1 MSDSA
6 QIGLWDDLEEAD
18 QSDIEDL
25 RGDQKRLLAT
35 FENELREL
43 RAERK
48 EQVEIVKSL
57 RSAIGKVEVA
67 DSGRKSLL
75 REFHRSRKSAQKEK
89 EKRDSINKCIPPPTN
104 ILFEWLSVTH
114 TRLTTI
120 DNDLTAVPMLNR
132 ELGSF
137 SRFFELQSSIERK
150 KVAESAH
157 ARYAARISEMR
168 RITTK
173 LDKNKADKG
182 RSVSEIAGD
191 LRIEGERISRKEI
204 RDVSNRISAIDKR
217 LDVLGGQRKT
227 ARKELSRI
235 EAYSR
240 ITQQGRMGRV
250 KISDIKDIARS
261 GGSLSTAEMGA
272 FLDIGGLSSL
282 GEEPDTEPEPAVE
295 KRQKKKGRKLGVAR
309 SGSRKGNLATRK
321 EE

>member
-1 MSDSA
+1 MSDSV
-6 QIGLWDDLEEAD
+6 QISLWDDLEEID

-35 FENELREL
+35 FENELKEL

-75 REFHRSRKSAQKEK
+75 REFHRSRKSAQQEK

-157 ARYAARISEMR
+157 TRYAERISEMR

-182 RSVSEIAGD
+182 RSVSEITGD
-191 LRIEGERISRKEI
+191 LGIEDGRISRKEI
-204 RDVSNRISAIDKR
+204 SGVSNRISAIDKR
-217 LDVLGGQRKT
+217 LDVLGGERKA

-240 ITQQGRMGRV
+240 ITQGRLGRV

-272 FLDIGGLSSL
+272 LLDIGGLSSL
-282 GEEPDTEPEPAVE
+282 GEESDAEPEPAVE
-295 KRQKKKGRKLGVAR
+295 RKQKKKGRKLGVAR

>member
-1 MSDSA
+1 MSDSV
-6 QIGLWDDLEEAD
+6 QIGLWDDLEEID

-35 FENELREL
+35 FENERKEL

-75 REFHRSRKSAQKEK
+75 REFHRSRKSAQQEK

-120 DNDLTAVPMLNR
+120 DNDLTVVPMLNR

-137 SRFFELQSSIERK
+137 SRFFELQSSIGRK

-157 ARYAARISEMR
+157 ARYAERISEMR

-182 RSVSEIAGD
+182 RSVSEITGD
-191 LRIEGERISRKEI
+191 LGIEDGRISRKEI
-204 RDVSNRISAIDKR
+204 RGVSNRISAIDKR
-217 LDVLGGQRKT
+217 LDVLGGEHKA

-240 ITQQGRMGRV
+240 ITQGRLGQV

-272 FLDIGGLSSL
+272 LLDIGDLSSL
-282 GEEPDTEPEPAVE
+282 GEEPDAEPEPAVE
-295 KRQKKKGRKLGVAR
+295 RRQKKKGRKLGVAR

>member
-1 MSDSA
+1 MSDSV
-6 QIGLWDDLEEAD
+6 QISLWDDLEEID

-35 FENELREL
+35 FENELKEL

-75 REFHRSRKSAQKEK
+75 REFHRSRKSAQQEK
-89 EKRDSINKCIPPPTN
+89 EKRDSINKCIPPPTD

-120 DNDLTAVPMLNR
+120 DNDLIAVPMLNR

-157 ARYAARISEMR
+157 TRYAERISEMR

-182 RSVSEIAGD
+182 RSVSEITGD
-191 LRIEGERISRKEI
+191 LGIEDGRISRKEI
-204 RDVSNRISAIDKR
+204 RGVSNRISAIDKR
-217 LDVLGGQRKT
+217 LDVLGGERKAT
-227 ARKELSRI
+227 RKELSRI

-240 ITQQGRMGRV
+240 ITQGRLGRV
-250 KISDIKDIARS
+250 KISGIKDIARS
-261 GGSLSTAEMGA
+261 GGNLSTAEMGA
-272 FLDIGGLSSL
+272 LLDIGGLSSL
-282 GEEPDTEPEPAVE
+282 GEEPDAEPEPAVE
-295 KRQKKKGRKLGVAR
+295 RRQKKKGRKLGVAR

>member
-1 MSDSA
+1 MSDSV
-6 QIGLWDDLEEAD
+6 QISLWDDLEEID

-35 FENELREL
+35 FENELKEL

-57 RSAIGKVEVA
+57 RSVIGKVEVA

-75 REFHRSRKSAQKEK
+75 REFHRSRKSAQQEK

-157 ARYAARISEMR
+157 ARYAECISEMR

-182 RSVSEIAGD
+182 RSVSEITGD
-191 LRIEGERISRKEI
+191 LGIEDGRISRKEI
-204 RDVSNRISAIDKR
+204 RGVSNRISAIDKR
-217 LDVLGGQRKT
+217 LDVLGGERKA

-240 ITQQGRMGRV
+240 ITQGRLGRV

-272 FLDIGGLSSL
+272 LLDIGGLSSL
-282 GEEPDTEPEPAVE
+282 GEESDAEPEPAVE
-295 KRQKKKGRKLGVAR
+295 RRQKKKGRKLGVAR

>member
-1 MSDSA
+1 MSDSV
-6 QIGLWDDLEEAD
+6 QISLWDDLEEID

-35 FENELREL
+35 FENELKEL

-75 REFHRSRKSAQKEK
+75 REFHRSRKSAQQEK
-89 EKRDSINKCIPPPTN
+89 EKRDSINKCIPPPTD

-157 ARYAARISEMR
+157 TRYAERISEMR
-168 RITTK
+168 RITTN

-182 RSVSEIAGD
+182 RSVSEITGD
-191 LRIEGERISRKEI
+191 LGIEDGRISRKEI
-204 RDVSNRISAIDKR
+204 RGVSNRISAIDKR
-217 LDVLGGQRKT
+217 LDVLGGERKA

-240 ITQQGRMGRV
+240 ITQGRLGRV

-261 GGSLSTAEMGA
+261 GGNLSTAEMGA
-272 FLDIGGLSSL
+272 LLDIGGLSSL
-282 GEEPDTEPEPAVE
+282 GEEPDAEPEPAVE
-295 KRQKKKGRKLGVAR
+295 RRQKKKGRKLGVAR

>member
-1 MSDSA
+1 MSDSV
-6 QIGLWDDLEEAD
+6 QISLWDDLEEID

-35 FENELREL
+35 FENELKEL

-57 RSAIGKVEVA
+57 RSVIGKVEVA

-75 REFHRSRKSAQKEK
+75 REFHRSRKSAQQEK
-89 EKRDSINKCIPPPTN
+89 EKRDSINKFIAPPTN

-157 ARYAARISEMR
+157 ARYAERISEMR
-168 RITTK
+168 RIMTK

-182 RSVSEIAGD
+182 ISVSEITGD
-191 LRIEGERISRKEI
+191 LGIEDGRISRKEI
-204 RDVSNRISAIDKR
+204 GGVSNRISAIDKR
-217 LDVLGGQRKT
+217 LDVLGGERKAT
-227 ARKELSRI
+227 RKELSRI

-240 ITQQGRMGRV
+240 ITQGRLGRV

-272 FLDIGGLSSL
+272 LLDIGGLSSL
-282 GEEPDTEPEPAVE
+282 GEEPDAEPEPAVE
-295 KRQKKKGRKLGVAR
+295 RRQKKKGRKLGVAR

>member
-1 MSDSA
+1 MSDSV
-6 QIGLWDDLEEAD
+6 QISLWDDLEEID

-35 FENELREL
+35 FENELKEL

-57 RSAIGKVEVA
+57 RSVIGKVEVA

-75 REFHRSRKSAQKEK
+75 REFHRSRKSAQQEK

-157 ARYAARISEMR
+157 TRYAERISEMR

-173 LDKNKADKG
+173 HDKNKADKG
-182 RSVSEIAGD
+182 RSVSEITGD
-191 LRIEGERISRKEI
+191 LGIEDGRISRKEI
-204 RDVSNRISAIDKR
+204 RGVSNRISAIDKR
-217 LDVLGGQRKT
+217 LDVLGGERKA

-240 ITQQGRMGRV
+240 ITQGRLGRV

-272 FLDIGGLSSL
+272 LLDIGGLSSL
-282 GEEPDTEPEPAVE
+282 GEESDAEPEPAVE
-295 KRQKKKGRKLGVAR
+295 RRQKKKGRKLGVAR

>member
-1 MSDSA
+1 MSDSV
-6 QIGLWDDLEEAD
+6 QISLWDDLEEID

-35 FENELREL
+35 FENELKEL

-75 REFHRSRKSAQKEK
+75 REFHRSRKSAQQEK
-89 EKRDSINKCIPPPTN
+89 EKRDSINKFIPPPTN

-157 ARYAARISEMR
+157 ARYAERISEMR

-182 RSVSEIAGD
+182 ISVSEITGD
-191 LRIEGERISRKEI
+191 LGIEDGRISRKEI
-204 RDVSNRISAIDKR
+204 RGVSNRISAIDKR
-217 LDVLGGQRKT
+217 LDVLGGERKA

-240 ITQQGRMGRV
+240 ITQGRLGRV

-272 FLDIGGLSSL
+272 LLDIGGLSSL
-282 GEEPDTEPEPAVE
+282 GEEPDAEPEPAVE
-295 KRQKKKGRKLGVAR
+295 RRQKKKGRKLGVAR

>member
-1 MSDSA
+1 MSDSV
-6 QIGLWDDLEEAD
+6 QISLWDDLEEID

-35 FENELREL
+35 FENELKEL

-57 RSAIGKVEVA
+57 RSAIGMVEVA

-75 REFHRSRKSAQKEK
+75 REFHRSRKSAQQEK
-89 EKRDSINKCIPPPTN
+89 EKRDSINKFIPPPTN

-157 ARYAARISEMR
+157 ARYAERIREIR
-168 RITTK
+168 RVTTE

-182 RSVSEIAGD
+182 ISVSEITGD
-191 LRIEGERISRKEI
+191 LGIEDGRISRKEI
-204 RDVSNRISAIDKR
+204 RGVSNRISAIDKR
-217 LDVLGGQRKT
+217 LDVLGEERKA

-240 ITQQGRMGRV
+240 ITQGRLGRV

-272 FLDIGGLSSL
+272 LLDIGGLSSL
-282 GEEPDTEPEPAVE
+282 GEEPDAEPEPAVE
-295 KRQKKKGRKLGVAR
+295 RRQKKKGRKLGVAR

>member
-1 MSDSA
+1 MSDSV
-6 QIGLWDDLEEAD
+6 QISLWDDLEEID

-35 FENELREL
+35 FENELKEL

-75 REFHRSRKSAQKEK
+75 REFHRSRKSAQQEK
-89 EKRDSINKCIPPPTN
+89 EKRDSINKFIPPPTN

-157 ARYAARISEMR
+157 ARYAERIREIR
-168 RITTK
+168 RVTTE

-182 RSVSEIAGD
+182 RSVSEITGD
-191 LRIEGERISRKEI
+191 LGIEDGRISRKEI
-204 RDVSNRISAIDKR
+204 RGVSNRISAIDKR
-217 LDVLGGQRKT
+217 LDVLGEERKA

-240 ITQQGRMGRV
+240 ITQGRLGRV

-272 FLDIGGLSSL
+272 LLDIGGLSSL
-282 GEEPDTEPEPAVE
+282 GEEPDAEPEPAVE
-295 KRQKKKGRKLGVAR
+295 RRQKKKGRKLGVAR

>member
-1 MSDSA
+1 MSDSE
-6 QIGLWDDLEEAD
+6 QISLWDDLEEID

-35 FENELREL
+35 FENELKEL

-57 RSAIGKVEVA
+57 RSVIGKVEVA

-75 REFHRSRKSAQKEK
+75 REFHRSRKSAQQEK

-104 ILFEWLSVTH
+104 ILIEWLSVTH

-157 ARYAARISEMR
+157 ARYAERISEMR

-182 RSVSEIAGD
+182 ISVSEITGD
-191 LRIEGERISRKEI
+191 LGIEDGRISRKEI
-204 RDVSNRISAIDKR
+204 RGVSNRISAIDKR
-217 LDVLGGQRKT
+217 LDVLGGERKA

-240 ITQQGRMGRV
+240 ITQGRLGRV

-272 FLDIGGLSSL
+272 LLDIGGLSSL
-282 GEEPDTEPEPAVE
+282 GEEPDAEPEPAVE
-295 KRQKKKGRKLGVAR
+295 RRQKKKGRKLGVAR

>member
-1 MSDSA
+1 MSDSVD
-6 QIGLWDDLEEAD
+6 IGLWDDLEEMD

-35 FENELREL
+35 FGNELREL

-67 DSGRKSLL
+67 DSGRKTLL
-75 REFHRSRKSAQKEK
+75 KEFHRSRKSAHREK
-89 EKRDSINKCIPPPTN
+89 EKRDSINKCIPPPTD

-137 SRFFELQSSIERK
+137 SRFFELQSSIGRK

-157 ARYAARISEMR
+157 ARYAAHISEIRRIS
-168 RITTK
+168 TK
-173 LDKNKADKG
+173 LDENKADKG
-182 RSVSEIAGD
+182 KSVSEFTGD
-191 LRIEGERISRKEI
+191 LGIEDGRISRKEI
-204 RDVSNRISAIDKR
+204 SSVSNRISAIDKR
-217 LDVLGGQRKT
+217 QVDLEGERKAT
-227 ARKELSRI
+227 HKELSRI
-235 EAYSR
+235 EAYSK
-240 ITQQGRMGRV
+240 ITQGRLGRV

-261 GGSLSTAEMGA
+261 GGSLSAAEMDA
-272 FLDIGGLSSL
+272 LLDMGGLSSL
-282 GEEPDTEPEPAVE
+282 GEGAEAEPEPALE
-295 KRQKKKGRKLGVAR
+295 RKQKKKGRKLGVAR

>member
-1 MSDSA
+1 MSDSV
-6 QIGLWDDLEEAD
+6 QISLWDDLEEID

-35 FENELREL
+35 FENELKEL

-75 REFHRSRKSAQKEK
+75 REFHRSRKSAQQEK
-89 EKRDSINKCIPPPTN
+89 EKRDSINKCIPPPTD

-120 DNDLTAVPMLNR
+120 DNDLIVVPMLNR

-157 ARYAARISEMR
+157 ARYAERISEMR

-182 RSVSEIAGD
+182 RSVSEITGD
-191 LRIEGERISRKEI
+191 LGIEDGRISRKEI
-204 RDVSNRISAIDKR
+204 RGVSNRISAIDKR
-217 LDVLGGQRKT
+217 LDVLGGERKA

-240 ITQQGRMGRV
+240 ITQGRLGRV

-261 GGSLSTAEMGA
+261 GGNLSTVEMGA
-272 FLDIGGLSSL
+272 LLDIGGLSSL
-282 GEEPDTEPEPAVE
+282 GEEPDAEPEPAVE
-295 KRQKKKGRKLGVAR
+295 RRQKKKGRKLGVAR

>member
-1 MSDSA
+1 MSDSV
-6 QIGLWDDLEEAD
+6 QISLWDDLEEID

-35 FENELREL
+35 FENELKEL

-75 REFHRSRKSAQKEK
+75 REFHRSRKSAQQEK

-157 ARYAARISEMR
+157 DRYAERISEMR

-182 RSVSEIAGD
+182 RSVSEITGD
-191 LRIEGERISRKEI
+191 LGIEDGRISRKEI
-204 RDVSNRISAIDKR
+204 RGVSNRISAIDKR
-217 LDVLGGQRKT
+217 LDVLGGERKA

-240 ITQQGRMGRV
+240 ITQGRLGRV

-272 FLDIGGLSSL
+272 LLDIGGLSSL
-282 GEEPDTEPEPAVE
+282 GEEPDAEPEPAVE
-295 KRQKKKGRKLGVAR
+295 RRQKKKGRKLGVAR

>member
-1 MSDSA
+1 MSDSV
-6 QIGLWDDLEEAD
+6 QISLWDDLEEID

-35 FENELREL
+35 FENELKEL

-57 RSAIGKVEVA
+57 RSVIGKVEVA

-75 REFHRSRKSAQKEK
+75 REFHRSRKSAQQEK

-157 ARYAARISEMR
+157 ARYAKRISEMR

-182 RSVSEIAGD
+182 ISVSEITGD
-191 LRIEGERISRKEI
+191 LGIEDGRISRKEI
-204 RDVSNRISAIDKR
+204 RGVSNRISAIDKR
-217 LDVLGGQRKT
+217 LDVLGGERKA

-240 ITQQGRMGRV
+240 ITQGRLGRV

-272 FLDIGGLSSL
+272 LLDIGGLSSL
-282 GEEPDTEPEPAVE
+282 GEEPDAEPEPAVE
-295 KRQKKKGRKLGVAR
+295 RRQKKKGRKLGVAR